1 MNKYERK
8 VCQKAEYYRMTGV
21 RYRFVFKAIVRY
33 MLFHQLSFMWWFRKC
48 QQKETFFRRFILY
61 KMSRKYG
68 LEISIKAQIGKGL
81 YLGHPYNITV
91 AEGTQIGENVNLHK
105 GCTIGRTNRGN
116 VGVPKIGNCV
126 FIGINATVVG
136 NVMVGDDVLIA
147 PNSYVNFDV
156 PAHSVVI
163 GNPAT
168 IHHREN
174 ATERY
179 VGFIDA

>member
-1 MNKYERK
+1 MPKG
-8 VCQKAEYYRMTGV
+8 GV
-21 RYRFVFKAIVRY
+21 LPDDRSKISVWIQSNCKIYAFSSVIIYVVVSQMSTKRNI
-33 MLFHQLSFMWWFRKC
+33 
-48 QQKETFFRRFILY
+48 FRRFILY

>member
-21 RYRFVFKAIVRY
+21 RYRFGFKAIVRY

-91 AEGTQIGENVNLHK
+91 AEGTQIGENV
-105 GCTIGRTNRGN
+105 
-116 VGVPKIGNCV
+116 GVPKIGNCV